1 MNTTTAITIV
11 MEDLQEM
18 TFKMVKANIDEFN
31 ANKEETLNKYMLKA
45 LELKSKAR
53 TFLAENMDDVARYV
67 EFGLKGGK

>member
-53 TFLAENMDDVARYV
+53 TFLAENMDDVVRYV
-67 EFGLKGGK
+67 EFGLKGD